1 MFYSFEHLR
10 NTTFNAGT
18 ILQTDFLL
26 EIIFLLTAAVIAV
39 PICQALKLGAVPG
52 FLLAGVIVGPYGL
65 GLIHNVEHITHISEF
80 GVILL
85 LFVIGME
92 LKPSFLWQIRRLV
105 FGLGSLQV
113 LLSGAIISAICYY
126 LFALPLPA
134 AIIIGP
140 AMALSS
146 TAFVLQ
152 LLTDQKSLNT
162 EYGRT
167 SVAVLL
173 LQDLAVVPLLAL
185 IPLLSSQGASDTHL
199 GLAFIR
205 SIAILVAVIL
215 VGRYLLN
222 PILHR
227 VAASA
232 NSEVFTASAV
242 LIVIGAAYLAE
253 LAGLSMAMGA
263 FLAGMLIS
271 DSAYRHQIRAEVQP
285 FRGILLGM
293 FFMSMGMLLNLDKFV
308 QQPLLVAGLVIAL
321 LMIKIAILYPL
332 TKAFSLDSTRSL
344 AVAFILA
351 QSGEFALVLFA
362 LAEKAQIVDTHTFDI
377 LLLVVLISMLVT
389 PILGFIALKLNKLSK
404 TINQLSDIP
413 DEAGIVIA
421 GYGRVGRRIGDIL
434 TITNQPF
441 IAIDDNA
448 ATVAHYHKQG
458 VPIYFG
464 DVTKPVVLN
473 SAGIKHAKYMI
484 VTVNETE
491 TAKTLVETI
500 HRQLPD
506 LTIYARGHDIDTCHQ
521 LLKLGATNAVSEN
534 IEASLELSRL
544 VLTHYEMDKDDMTLE
559 QLDLILK
566 EYKTNYYKQPAE

>member
-52 FLLAGVIVGPYGL
+52 FLLAGVIVGPFGL

-113 LLSGAIISAICYY
+113 LLSGATISAICYY

>member
-1 MFYSFEHLR
+1 MQS
-10 NTTFNAGT
+10 
-18 ILQTDFLL
+18 DFIL

-52 FLLAGVIVGPYGL
+52 FLIAGVVAGPFGL

-80 GVILL
+80 GVVLL

-92 LKPSFLWQIRRLV
+92 LKPSFLWQIKRLV

-113 LLSGAIISAICYY
+113 LLSGALISALCYY
-126 LFALPLPA
+126 GFALSLPA
-134 AIIIGP
+134 SIIIGP
-140 AMALSS
+140 ALALSS

-167 SVAVLL
+167 SVAILL

-185 IPLLSSQGASDTHL
+185 IPLLSVHGSSDTHL
-199 GLAFIR
+199 GLAFVR
-205 SIAILVAVIL
+205 SISILVAVIL

-222 PILHR
+222 PILHK

-242 LIVIGAAYLAE
+242 LIVLGTAYLAE

-285 FRGILLGM
+285 FRGLLLGL
-293 FFMSMGMLLNLDKFV
+293 FFMSMGMLLNLDKLIEY
-308 QQPLLVAGLVIAL
+308 PLLIAALVTAL
-321 LMIKIAILYPL
+321 LTLKIGLLYPL
-332 TKAFSLDSTRSL
+332 SRMFNLDSKRSL

-362 LAEKAQIVDTHTFDI
+362 LAEKAKIFDTHTFDI
-377 LLLVVLISMLVT
+377 LLLVVLISMLIT
-389 PILGFIALKLNKLSK
+389 PVLGYLANRFNKSSK
-404 TINQLSDIP
+404 VVNNASEIP
-413 DEAGIVIA
+413 DNNCVVIA
-421 GYGRVGRRIGDIL
+421 GYGRVGRSIGDIL
-434 TITNQPF
+434 TIANQPF

-448 ATVAHYHKQG
+448 ATVAHYSKLG
-458 VPIYFG
+458 VPIYYG

-473 SAGIKHAKYMI
+473 SAGIKHAAYMV
-484 VTVNETE
+484 VTVNEAE

-500 HRQLPD
+500 HKQLPD
-506 LTIYARGHDIDTCHQ
+506 LTIYARGHDRSTCHQ
-521 LLKLGATNAVSEN
+521 LRELGATNAVSEN
-534 IEASLELSRL
+534 IEASIELARL
-544 VLTHYEMDKDDMTLE
+544 ILTHYELDQDELTLE
-559 QLDLILK
+559 QLNIVLND
-566 EYKTNYYKQPAE
+566 YKSNYYKQQKD

>member
-1 MFYSFEHLR
+1 
-10 NTTFNAGT
+10 
-18 ILQTDFLL
+18 LQSDFIL

-39 PICQALKLGAVPG
+39 PICQAFKLGAVPG
-52 FLLAGVIVGPYGL
+52 FLIAGVVAGPFGL

-80 GVILL
+80 GVVLL

-92 LKPSFLWQIRRLV
+92 LKPSFLWQIKRLV

-113 LLSGAIISAICYY
+113 LLSGALISALCYY
-126 LFALPLPA
+126 GFALSLPA
-134 AIIIGP
+134 SIIIGP
-140 AMALSS
+140 ALALSS

-167 SVAVLL
+167 SVAILL

-185 IPLLSSQGASDTHL
+185 IPLLSVHGSSDTHL
-199 GLAFIR
+199 GLAFVR
-205 SIAILVAVIL
+205 SISILVAVIL

-222 PILHR
+222 PILHK

-242 LIVIGAAYLAE
+242 LIVLGTAYLAE

-285 FRGILLGM
+285 FRGLLLGL
-293 FFMSMGMLLNLDKFV
+293 FFMSMGMLLNLDKLIEY
-308 QQPLLVAGLVIAL
+308 PLLIAALVTAL
-321 LMIKIAILYPL
+321 LTLKIGLLYPL
-332 TKAFSLDSTRSL
+332 SRMFNLDSKRSL

-362 LAEKAQIVDTHTFDI
+362 LAEKAKIFDTHTFDI
-377 LLLVVLISMLVT
+377 LLLVVLISMLIT
-389 PILGFIALKLNKLSK
+389 PVLGYLANRFNKSSK
-404 TINQLSDIP
+404 VVNNASEIP
-413 DEAGIVIA
+413 DNNCVVIA
-421 GYGRVGRRIGDIL
+421 GYGRVGRSIGDIL
-434 TITNQPF
+434 TIANQPF

-448 ATVAHYHKQG
+448 ATVAHYSKLG
-458 VPIYFG
+458 VPIYYG

-473 SAGIKHAKYMI
+473 SAGIKHATYMV
-484 VTVNETE
+484 VTVNEAE

-500 HRQLPD
+500 HKQLPD
-506 LTIYARGHDIDTCHQ
+506 LTIYARGHDRSTCHQ
-521 LLKLGATNAVSEN
+521 LRELGATNAVSEN
-534 IEASLELSRL
+534 IEASIELARL
-544 VLTHYEMDKDDMTLE
+544 ILTHYELDQDELTLE
-559 QLDLILK
+559 QLNIVLND
-566 EYKTNYYKQPAE
+566 YKTNYYKQQKD

>member
-1 MFYSFEHLR
+1 MQS
-10 NTTFNAGT
+10 
-18 ILQTDFLL
+18 DFIL

-39 PICQALKLGAVPG
+39 PICQAFKLGAVPG
-52 FLLAGVIVGPYGL
+52 FLIAGVVAGPFGL

-80 GVILL
+80 GVVLL

-92 LKPSFLWQIRRLV
+92 LKPSFLWQIKRLV

-113 LLSGAIISAICYY
+113 LLSGALISALCYY
-126 LFALPLPA
+126 GFALSLPA
-134 AIIIGP
+134 SIIIGP
-140 AMALSS
+140 ALALSS

-167 SVAVLL
+167 SVAILL

-185 IPLLSSQGASDTHL
+185 IPLLSVHGSSDTHL
-199 GLAFIR
+199 GLAFVR
-205 SIAILVAVIL
+205 SISILVAVIL

-222 PILHR
+222 PILHK

-242 LIVIGAAYLAE
+242 LIVLGTAYLAE

-285 FRGILLGM
+285 FRGLLLGL
-293 FFMSMGMLLNLDKFV
+293 FFMSMGMLLNLDKLIEY
-308 QQPLLVAGLVIAL
+308 PLLIAALVTAL
-321 LMIKIAILYPL
+321 LTLKIGLLYPL
-332 TKAFSLDSTRSL
+332 SRMFNLDSKRSL

-362 LAEKAQIVDTHTFDI
+362 LAEKAKIFDTHTFDI
-377 LLLVVLISMLVT
+377 LLLVVLISMLIT
-389 PILGFIALKLNKLSK
+389 PVLGYLANRFNKSSK
-404 TINQLSDIP
+404 VVNNASEIP
-413 DEAGIVIA
+413 DNHCVVIA
-421 GYGRVGRRIGDIL
+421 GYGRVGRSIGDIL
-434 TITNQPF
+434 TIANQPF

-448 ATVAHYHKQG
+448 ATVAHYSKLG
-458 VPIYFG
+458 VPIYYG

-473 SAGIKHAKYMI
+473 SAGIKHAAYMV
-484 VTVNETE
+484 VTVNEAE

-500 HRQLPD
+500 HKQLPD
-506 LTIYARGHDIDTCHQ
+506 LTIYARGHDRSTCHQ
-521 LLKLGATNAVSEN
+521 LRELGATNAVSEN
-534 IEASLELSRL
+534 IEASIELARL
-544 VLTHYEMDKDDMTLE
+544 ILTHYELDQDELTLE
-559 QLDLILK
+559 QLNIVLND
-566 EYKTNYYKQPAE
+566 YKTNYYKQQKD

>member
-1 MFYSFEHLR
+1 
-10 NTTFNAGT
+10 
-18 ILQTDFLL
+18 LQSDFIL

-39 PICQALKLGAVPG
+39 PICQAFKLGAVPG
-52 FLLAGVIVGPYGL
+52 FLIAGVVAGPFGL

-80 GVILL
+80 GVVLL

-92 LKPSFLWQIRRLV
+92 LKPSFLWQIKRLV

-113 LLSGAIISAICYY
+113 LLSGALISALCYY
-126 LFALPLPA
+126 GFALSLPA
-134 AIIIGP
+134 SIIIGP
-140 AMALSS
+140 ALALSS

-167 SVAVLL
+167 SVAILL

-185 IPLLSSQGASDTHL
+185 IPLLSVHGSSDTHL
-199 GLAFIR
+199 GLAFVR
-205 SIAILVAVIL
+205 SISILVAVIL

-222 PILHR
+222 PILHK

-242 LIVIGAAYLAE
+242 LIVLGTAYLAE

-285 FRGILLGM
+285 FRGLLLGL
-293 FFMSMGMLLNLDKFV
+293 FFMSMGMLLNLDKLIEY
-308 QQPLLVAGLVIAL
+308 PLLIAALVTAL
-321 LMIKIAILYPL
+321 LTLKIGLLYPL
-332 TKAFSLDSTRSL
+332 SRMFNLDCWFAMVSISPIERPKRSL

-362 LAEKAQIVDTHTFDI
+362 LAEKAKIFDTHTFDI
-377 LLLVVLISMLVT
+377 LLLVVLISMLIT
-389 PILGFIALKLNKLSK
+389 PVLGYLANRFNKSSK
-404 TINQLSDIP
+404 VVNNASEIP
-413 DEAGIVIA
+413 DNHCVVIA
-421 GYGRVGRRIGDIL
+421 GYGRVGRSIGDIL
-434 TITNQPF
+434 TIANQPF

-448 ATVAHYHKQG
+448 ATVAHYSKLG
-458 VPIYFG
+458 VPIYYG

-473 SAGIKHAKYMI
+473 SAGIKHAAYMV
-484 VTVNETE
+484 VTVNEAE

-500 HRQLPD
+500 HKQLPD
-506 LTIYARGHDIDTCHQ
+506 LTIYARGHDRSTCHK
-521 LLKLGATNAVSEN
+521 LRELGATNAVSEN
-534 IEASLELSRL
+534 IEASIELARL
-544 VLTHYEMDKDDMTLE
+544 ILTHYELDQDELTLE
-559 QLDLILK
+559 QLNIVLND
-566 EYKTNYYKQPAE
+566 YKTNYYKQQED

>member
-1 MFYSFEHLR
+1 
-10 NTTFNAGT
+10 
-18 ILQTDFLL
+18 LQSDFLL
-26 EIIFLLTAAVIAV
+26 EIIFLLSAAVIAV
-39 PICQALKLGAVPG
+39 PVCQALKLGAVPG
-52 FLLAGVIVGPYGL
+52 FLIAGVVVGPFSL
-65 GLIHNVEHITHISEF
+65 GLIHDVEHITHISEF
-80 GVILL
+80 GVVLL

-92 LKPSFLWQIRRLV
+92 LKPSFLWQIRRMV

-113 LLSGAIISAICYY
+113 VLSGAVITAICYY
-126 LFALPLPA
+126 VFQLPLPA
-134 AIIIGP
+134 SIIIGP
-140 AMALSS
+140 ALALSS

-152 LLTDQKSLNT
+152 LLTDQKALST
-162 EYGRT
+162 EYGRS
-167 SVAVLL
+167 SVAILL

-185 IPLLSSQGASDTHL
+185 VPLLSTQAATDTHL
-199 GLAFIR
+199 GWAFAR
-205 SIAILVAVIL
+205 SISILIAVVL

-222 PILHR
+222 PILHK

-242 LIVIGAAYLAE
+242 LIVIGTAYLAE

-271 DSAYRHQIRAEVQP
+271 DSAYRHQIRAEIQP

-293 FFMSMGMLLNLDKFV
+293 FFMSMGMLLNLEKLV
-308 QQPLLVAGLVIAL
+308 EQPLLVAGLVIAL
-321 LMIKIAILYPL
+321 LAIKITILYPL
-332 TKAFSLDSTRSL
+332 SRLFSLDSTRSL

-362 LAEKAQIVDTHTFDI
+362 LAEKAQIFDTHTFDI

-389 PILGFIALKLNKLSK
+389 PILGYLAERFNKLSK
-404 TINQLSDIP
+404 TVSNSTEIP
-413 DEAGIVIA
+413 DEVGVIIA

-434 TITNQPF
+434 TIANQPF

-448 ATVAHYHKQG
+448 ATVAHYHKLG

-464 DVTKPVVLN
+464 DVTKPVVLK

-484 VTVNETE
+484 VTVNEAE

-500 HRQLPD
+500 HSKLPD
-506 LTIYARGHDIDTCHQ
+506 LTIYARGHDIHTCHE
-521 LLKLGATNAVSEN
+521 LMNLGATGTVSEN
-534 IEASLELSRL
+534 LEASLELSRL
-544 VLTHYEMDKDDMTLE
+544 VLNHFEIDKYDMTLE

-566 EYKTNYYKQPAE
+566 DYKTNYYKQ

>member
-1 MFYSFEHLR
+1 
-10 NTTFNAGT
+10 
-18 ILQTDFLL
+18 LQSDFLL

-52 FLLAGVIVGPYGL
+52 FLIAGVVVGPFAL

-80 GVILL
+80 GVVLL

-92 LKPSFLWQIRRLV
+92 LKPSFLWQIKRLV
-105 FGLGSLQV
+105 FGFGSLQV
-113 LLSGAIISAICYY
+113 LLSGTVISAICYY
-126 LFALPLPA
+126 AFALSLPA
-134 AIIIGP
+134 SIIIGP
-140 AMALSS
+140 ALALSS

-167 SVAVLL
+167 SVAILL

-185 IPLLSSQGASDTHL
+185 IPLLSTHGTSDTHL

-205 SIAILVAVIL
+205 SISILIAVIL

-222 PILHR
+222 PILHK

-242 LIVIGAAYLAE
+242 LIVIGTAYLAE

-271 DSAYRHQIRAEVQP
+271 DSAYRHQIRAEIQP
-285 FRGILLGM
+285 FRGLLLGL
-293 FFMSMGMLLNLDKFV
+293 FFMSMGMLLNLDKLIEE
-308 QQPLLVAGLVIAL
+308 PLLVTGLVIAL
-321 LMIKIAILYPL
+321 LAVKIAILYPL
-332 TKAFSLDSTRSL
+332 SKLFNLETKRGL
-344 AVAFILA
+344 AVSLILA

-362 LAEKAQIVDTHTFDI
+362 LAEKANILDTHTFDI
-377 LLLVVLISMLVT
+377 LLLVVLISMLIT
-389 PILGFIALKLNKLSK
+389 PILGYLANRFNKSSK
-404 TINQLSDIP
+404 TITSTTELP
-413 DEAGIVIA
+413 DNAGIVIA
-421 GYGRVGRRIGDIL
+421 GYGRVGRAIGDIL
-434 TITNQPF
+434 TMANQPF
-441 IAIDDNA
+441 IAIDENA
-448 ATVAHYHKQG
+448 TTVAHYRKLG

-464 DVTKPVVLN
+464 DVTKPVVLK

-484 VTVNETE
+484 VTVNESE
-491 TAKTLVETI
+491 TAKTLVESI
-500 HRQLPD
+500 HKQVPD
-506 LTIYARGHDIDTCHQ
+506 LTIYARGHDGDSCYQ
-521 LLKLGATNAVSEN
+521 LMQLGATNAVSEN

-544 VLTHYEMDKDDMTLE
+544 VLTHFELDTDDMTLE
-559 QLDLILK
+559 QLDILLND
-566 EYKTNYYKQPAE
+566 YKTSYYKQHN